1 MKKSGASQGQ
11 SASELISR
19 RIAEL
24 WDWRGETLSRMRKLI
39 KEADPDVVEE
49 WKWMNPIWSH
59 DGIICTGESYKNH
72 VKLTFAKGASLK
84 DPARLF
90 NSSLDGNVRRAI
102 DIHEGEEVDE
112 SAFKALVRQ
121 AVALN
126 SSGKSKPCLRTD
138 RSREL
143 RRSGG
148 LSRNRAAE
156 LQSRN
161 GHAGPAR
168 PTGIRRKSRNGSG

>member
-1 MKKSGASQGQ
+1 MKKSGASQSQ
-11 SASELISR
+11 PASELISK

-24 WDWRGETLSRMRKLI
+24 GDWRGETLSRMRRLI

-49 WKWMNPIWSH
+49 WKWVKPTKPGTPVWSH
-59 DGIICTGESYKNH
+59 DGIICTGESYKQV
-72 VKLTFAKGASLK
+72 VKLTFARGASLE

-102 DIHEGEEVDE
+102 DIHEGEEVDA

-126 SSGKSKPCLRTD
+126 RSGKSKPPKKAK
-138 RSREL
+138 S
-143 RRSGG
+143 SGK
-148 LSRNRAAE
+148 R
-156 LQSRN
+156 
-161 GHAGPAR
+161 
-168 PTGIRRKSRNGSG
+168 